1 MQEQVNL
8 EEITDIKDL
17 KLLKSDQYDILEAA
31 QRQVQASQQ
40 NIQNI
45 NVRITQLNSEQEKP
59 EPPASIPAEATAP
72 STPPAENS

>member
-8 EEITDIKDL
+8 EEITDIKEL
-17 KLLKSDQYDILEAA
+17 KVMKSDQYDILEAA

-45 NVRITQLNSEQEKP
+45 NVRISVVQSELVKAPQKP
-59 EPPASIPAEATAP
+59 AK
-72 STPPAENS
+72 